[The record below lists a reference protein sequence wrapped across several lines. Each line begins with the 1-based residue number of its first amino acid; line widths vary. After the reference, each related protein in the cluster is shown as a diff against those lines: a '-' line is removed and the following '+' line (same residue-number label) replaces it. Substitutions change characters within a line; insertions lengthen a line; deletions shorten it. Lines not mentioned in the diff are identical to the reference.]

1 MTDSGAGATGAD
13 PLVVKELEFL
23 GGMASA
29 GGWRP
34 ASTLPE
40 VAFAGRSNVGKS
52 SLLNA
57 LLRRRAAARVSKTPG
72 RTREINFFRINDA
85 FVLVDLPGYGYA
97 RIAKERRAEWRPLI
111 EGYLSQSPNLRGLAL
126 LLDARREPTDDDR
139 AMLDF
144 LAERETPVL
153 VAITKMDKFGNDA
166 GRERV
171 QAIAAALDLDTDQ
184 VVPVSARTGLG
195 RDDLASAVMELV
207 LTRGDSGLGT
217 RDSGRNG

>member
-1 MTDSGAGATGAD
+1 MNAPGESGSAD
-13 PLVVKELEFL
+13 PLIVRQLEFL

-34 ASTLPE
+34 DSTLPE

-52 SLLNA
+52 SLLNT
-57 LLRRRAAARVSKTPG
+57 LLRRRSAARVSRTPG

-111 EGYLSQSPNLRGLAL
+111 EGYLSQSPTLRGLVL

-153 VAITKMDKFGNDA
+153 VAITKMDKFGSDA
-166 GRERV
+166 GVERV
-171 QAIAAALDLDTDQ
+171 QVIARALDLDADQ

-195 RDDLASAVMELV
+195 RDELAAAVMDLV
-207 LTRGDSGLGT
+207 GGPA
-217 RDSGRNG
+217 

>member
-97 RIAKERRAEWRPLI
+97 RIARERRAEWRPLI
-111 EGYLSQSPNLRGLAL
+111 EGYLSQSPNLRGLVL

-207 LTRGDSGLGT
+207 VTREETGES
-217 RDSGRNG
+217 

>member
-111 EGYLSQSPNLRGLAL
+111 EGYLSQSPNLRGLVL

-217 RDSGRNG
+217 REETGES